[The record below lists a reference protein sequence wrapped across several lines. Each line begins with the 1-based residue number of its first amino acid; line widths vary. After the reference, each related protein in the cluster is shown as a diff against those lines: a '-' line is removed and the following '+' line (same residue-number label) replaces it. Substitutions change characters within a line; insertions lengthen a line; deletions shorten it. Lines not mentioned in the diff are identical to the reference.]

1 VPAAA
6 AVALAFMRDTVA
18 ASADEVVP
26 HAWGTLLRTPSL
38 DTVWALNGLIVDGPR
53 PELTLS
59 ELEALFAER
68 FAGGRYASATLDDD
82 ELAARLEPAARERGW
97 KVERELVMELRR
109 EPDRLADTS
118 RVRDGSE
125 EEVLALTDRWFAE
138 DHAADGAET
147 LRQLSRFAAREWRAR
162 PTRAFVSG
170 DGLAMCKL
178 WSDGTTAQVEDVYT
192 APEARGGG
200 HARAL
205 VTHALAVAR
214 EGGHDLTFIV
224 ADADDTPKELYSRL
238 GFDPLHTRTRIVR
251 VDPGYPSSRMR

>member
-1 VPAAA
+1 MPGPA

-18 ASADEVVP
+18 GSADEVEP

-38 DTVWALNGLIVDGPR
+38 AGVWVLNGLIVEGPR
-53 PELTLS
+53 PELTLDD
-59 ELEALFAER
+59 LDALFAER
-68 FAGGRYASATLDDD
+68 FAGGRYASATLDG
-82 ELAARLEPAARERGW
+82 EALAARLEPVARERGW
-97 KVERELVMELRR
+97 KVEHELVMELRR

-125 EEVLALTDRWFAE
+125 EEMLALTDRWFAE
-138 DHAADGAET
+138 DHAADGPET
-147 LRQLSRFAAREWRAR
+147 LRQLSEYAAREWRAR
-162 PTRAFVSG
+162 PTQAFASG

-205 VTHALAVAR
+205 VTHAVAIAR
-214 EGGHDLTFIV
+214 EGGHHLTFIV

-238 GFDPLHTRTRIVR
+238 GFDPLHVRTRIVR
-251 VDPGYPSSRMR
+251 VDPG